1 LKLSTRGEIEEQA
14 AFLAAESKKK
24 EEKIAAEKAAIEAKA
39 KAEMERKAKEE
50 AERLAEAALPPV
62 PEPLKGMSFTFGGGG
77 SAWLHPKNFPRLK
90 ELATMIQ
97 EFPDAGRKFTVAS
110 YGTTKPELS
119 TLRAKAIRDKLIELG
134 APSERILL
142 GEFGKR
148 KNQKRRVQLNFAT
161 EEDIQKAVA
170 QEETIEAPVEE
181 EQKAEEE
188 NQVAPPKETIVKPK
202 PAPIPPAERLKKL
215 PITFSGEFSSWIHSS
230 YFPQLRKM
238 AGIINETDPT
248 QMIIVG
254 SYGSTDRSIS
264 QKRAESAMEKLIA
277 DGVPSD
283 RLIIE
288 HFDIVSHRTHRVSYE
303 HFCHQTPFLHPRI
316 RRHFNHGVDLY
327 PCWIPHRAWPL
338 GTSPHY
344 GKSYGSPERDS

>member
-1 LKLSTRGEIEEQA
+1 
-14 AFLAAESKKK
+14 
-24 EEKIAAEKAAIEAKA
+24 
-39 KAEMERKAKEE
+39 
-50 AERLAEAALPPV
+50 
-62 PEPLKGMSFTFGGGG
+62 
-77 SAWLHPKNFPRLK
+77 
-90 ELATMIQ
+90 MI
-97 EFPDAGRKFTVAS
+97 S
-110 YGTTKPELS
+110 S
-119 TLRAKAIRDKLIELG
+119 
-134 APSERILL
+134 S
-142 GEFGKR
+142 
-148 KNQKRRVQLNFAT
+148 VQLNFAT

-288 HFDIVSHRTHRVSYE
+288 HFDIEPGEDS
-303 HFCHQTPFLHPRI
+303 RI
-316 RRHFNHGVDLY
+316 ELTFGKILE
-327 PCWIPHRAWPL
+327 IPKAEIISEEEPAE
-338 GTSPHY
+338 TTTVEPSATEPT
-344 GKSYGSPERDS
+344 E